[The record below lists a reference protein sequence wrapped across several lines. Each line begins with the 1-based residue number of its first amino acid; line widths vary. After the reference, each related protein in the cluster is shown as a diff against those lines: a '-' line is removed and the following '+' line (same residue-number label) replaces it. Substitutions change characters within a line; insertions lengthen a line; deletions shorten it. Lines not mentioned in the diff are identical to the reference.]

1 MAMAEYR
8 LSPSWRLERLV
19 DGWELYGGDD
29 ARFLVPAAG
38 FIERLVA
45 GEELSRA
52 QLGRDELSD
61 FEKLLSAAVIQ
72 PVVSFQPV
80 ARVAFVGDEVPF
92 PHALPALAEA
102 SPPDQAD
109 LLVVVRHTS
118 SQAETVRQALTLELP
133 HLYVDFAFHHTLSV
147 GPLVIPHE
155 TPCIA
160 CLHGRLRERW
170 GERVPVER
178 PAAWREYAGVISAL
192 VFCEIER
199 IIRGDTSLVGWT
211 AAWNLAERD
220 ILKEKLLTAPLCDY
234 CRVASPVGMIRA

>member
-1 MAMAEYR
+1 MAEYR
-8 LSPSWRLERLV
+8 LAPSWRLERLA

-38 FIERLVA
+38 FIERLAA
-45 GEELSRA
+45 GEELSRS
-52 QLGRDELSD
+52 QLDRAEVTD
-61 FEKLLSAAVIQ
+61 FEKFLSAAVIQ
-72 PVVSFQPV
+72 PVVPFQTE
-80 ARVAFVGDEVPF
+80 ATIAFIGDEVPLACAF
-92 PHALPALAEA
+92 PGSARNA
-102 SPPDQAD
+102 PPDQAD

-118 SQAETVRQALTLELP
+118 SQAETVRRALTLERP
-133 HLYVDFAFHHTLSV
+133 HLYIDLAFHHTLSI

-178 PAAWREYAGVISAL
+178 PEAWQEYPGVISAL

-211 AAWNLAERD
+211 FAWNLAERD

-234 CRVASPVGMIRA
+234 CRHTPRVGMIPL